1 MQVFDCEACTPIL
14 ESTRNCEGSTAN
26 SRFRLQFPNKSIIN
40 ECPSSYFPLLVS
52 ELYRGYNKL
61 KLNKKLNIMTRN
73 SDITLLEMEAYSII
87 ENEIEKIKDYYS
99 RKEQK
104 NV

>member
-1 MQVFDCEACTPIL
+1 
-14 ESTRNCEGSTAN
+14 
-26 SRFRLQFPNKSIIN
+26 
-40 ECPSSYFPLLVS
+40 
-52 ELYRGYNKL
+52 
-61 KLNKKLNIMTRN
+61 MTRN